1 MSFDPVKYLE
11 GTNPES
17 SITDNEVRFL
27 YELGMK
33 YFPTNG
39 VMVELGV
46 HHGRSAC
53 LLAYIAA
60 VKQGKYYGI
69 DHFQCDRSSYI
80 ETIGYLSERGLT
92 GITAHIIQ
100 GATES
105 VHWNPGSVIHFL
117 HIDAGHTDP
126 WVKQDVEKYVPMIPV
141 GGIVAFDDYE
151 KEYPAIIAH
160 ADAACRNT
168 NWEDL
173 GLKDG
178 MQCFRRL
185 HV

>member
-27 YELGMK
+27 FELGRM

-39 VMVELGV
+39 VMLELGV

-60 VKQGKYYGI
+60 IHRGWYYGI
-69 DHFQCDRSSYI
+69 DHFRCDRSSYV
-80 ETIGYLSERGLT
+80 EAIGYLSERGLF
-92 GITAHIIQ
+92 GIAQIIQ
-100 GATES
+100 GSTED
-105 VHWNPGSVIHFL
+105 VIWNKPIHFL

-126 WVKQDVEKYVPMIPV
+126 WVGNDVSKYVPHIV
-141 GGIVAFDDYE
+141 KDGIVAFDDYE
-151 KEYPAIIAH
+151 KEYPAIIYH
-160 ADAACRNT
+160 ADNT
-168 NWEDL
+168 CKNRNWEDL
-173 GLKDG
+173 GLVEG
-178 MQCFRRL
+178 MKCFRRL
-185 HV
+185 YV

>member
-27 YELGMK
+27 FELGMR

-39 VMVELGV
+39 MMVELGV

-60 VKQGKYYGI
+60 VKQGNYIGI
-69 DHFQCDRSSYI
+69 DHFQCDRSSLK
-80 ETIGYLSERGLT
+80 EAEDYLWERGLRNWN
-92 GITAHIIQ
+92 ILVQ
-100 GATES
+100 STETVVWDKS
-105 VHWNPGSVIHFL
+105 STIHFL

-126 WVKQDVEKYVPMIPV
+126 WVKQDVERFVPLIAE

-160 ADAACRNT
+160 ADAACRNS
-168 NWEDL
+168 NWKDL